1 MEITGRCP
9 LLLTALPPTWSLSPG
24 GVELTLTLSSPL
36 SSPQVEFSHEGA
48 NRERAEAPSEA
59 DGTRAR
65 YSCIGSAGGSGDNV
79 LLAGTTNGYVHFLDV
94 ATGR

>member
-1 MEITGRCP
+1 MHVWSTATGER
-9 LLLTALPPTWSLSPG
+9 L
-24 GVELTLTLSSPL
+24 
-36 SSPQVEFSHEGA
+36 VEFAHEGA

>member
-1 MEITGRCP
+1 M
-9 LLLTALPPTWSLSPG
+9 LTQACVLTPTP
-24 GVELTLTLSSPL
+24 
-36 SSPQVEFSHEGA
+36 EGA
-48 NRERAEAPSEA
+48 NRERAEAPSDT

-65 YSCIGSAGGSGDNV
+65 YSCIGAVAGTSGAV